1 MAAERHELQAPKKS
15 RRKRKEAFEEVL
27 ITGYP
32 GFLGKQVAHRL
43 LSEHPEAKLTL
54 LVEENQHKEAERE
67 LRRHAGSDH
76 KRARIWSGDVTK
88 MDLGLSGPEIDY
100 LDTNVTH
107 IFHLAAIQSPRA
119 SKNTLYRT
127 NVEGT
132 RNVVDLAKEM
142 HRLKRLVHVSS
153 CYVSGERSGV
163 IMEDELDEGQS
174 FRSAYERSK
183 FRAEKIM
190 RLAMDDLPVTIVRP
204 SIVIGDSATGE
215 IDRFDGV
222 YGMGI
227 LMVTSPVAIPLPL
240 PGAANAPLHV
250 VPVDFVTRAM
260 LALAQSPEA
269 AGATFHLVDPNPL
282 SGRKVYEL
290 VAQKAGRKIPRVSLS
305 YSFAR
310 RLLRMPLI
318 EKYSRAQA
326 QTVDQLNHFVIYN
339 CANTMRLLE
348 GTGIECPRLETYVEK
363 LMKYV
368 STSLRGRT
376 RRTLPREGLAAPLDL

>member
-1 MAAERHELQAPKKS
+1 MSADGLEVQPYKKS
-15 RRKRKEAFEEVL
+15 RRKRKDAFGEVL

-32 GFLGKQVAHRL
+32 GFLGKQLVHRL
-43 LSEHPEAKLTL
+43 MAEHPDAKLTL
-54 LVEENQHKEAERE
+54 LVEENQQKEAERD
-67 LRRHAGSDH
+67 LRQQAGQEH
-76 KRARIWSGDVTK
+76 KRARIWLGDVTK
-88 MDLGLSGPEIDY
+88 MDLGLSGPEIDF
-100 LDTNVTH
+100 LAEHITH
-107 IFHLAAIQSPRA
+107 IFHLAAIQSPNA

-132 RNVVDLAKEM
+132 RNVVELAKEM
-142 HRLKRLVHVSS
+142 RRLKRLVHVSS
-153 CYVSGERSGV
+153 CYVSGDRSGV
-163 IMEDELDEGQS
+163 IMEDELEAGQN
-174 FRSAYERSK
+174 FRSTYERSK
-183 FRAEKIM
+183 FRAEKIV
-190 RLAMDDLPVTIVRP
+190 RTAMDDLPITVVRP

-215 IDRFDGV
+215 IDRFDGI

-260 LALAQSPEA
+260 MSLAQTPEA
-269 AGATFHLVDPNPL
+269 VGSTFHLVDPNPL
-282 SGRKVYEL
+282 SSRRVYEL

-310 RLLRMPLI
+310 RLLRMPLV

-326 QTVDQLNHFVIYN
+326 QTVDHLNHFVIYN

-368 STSLRGRT
+368 STSLRSRN
-376 RRTLPREGLAAPLDL
+376 RRTLPRAGLAAPLDL